1 MAGGESIYGEGGVG
15 AQGSCEVGEKC
26 LESEALAEM
35 MEGNGL
41 AMPATTKAL
50 IDSIK
55 EMPIQKAAKDMV
67 DAVANLEATGQ

>member
-1 MAGGESIYGEGGVG
+1 MAGGESIYEDGGVG

-41 AMPATTKAL
+41 AMLQILNIFLQLRNCLGHLLRHLHKCFHRLPCL
-50 IDSIK
+50 
-55 EMPIQKAAKDMV
+55 
-67 DAVANLEATGQ
+67 NLL